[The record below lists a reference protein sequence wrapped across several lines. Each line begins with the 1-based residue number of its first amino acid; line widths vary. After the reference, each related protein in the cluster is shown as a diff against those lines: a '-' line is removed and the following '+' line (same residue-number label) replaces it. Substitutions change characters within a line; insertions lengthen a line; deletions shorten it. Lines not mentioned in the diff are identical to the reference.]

1 MKSLVKR
8 ELGEDHLYQLLE
20 ENVNKLPTNDPEDI
34 LSTFADNLSNKLDK
48 VKNHLDSLIH
58 QFAKK
63 EELFNNASEPIQL
76 NSRPCCS
83 NHNSQNHL
91 QSCALNRKGE
101 EGQRLAHLATELFQ
115 QSDKIV
121 EISRKYFISKS
132 SHVEFPSAK
141 ICGHKASLW
150 HQDVVAA
157 TLHPDQK
164 IVIIILDRGSSLST
178 LQLNVGRAIAI
189 FLLENLNDN
198 DFVSLITLDRNATLV
213 SGITIGL
220 III

>member
-1 MKSLVKR
+1 MYLHLIGILVLASSRLLFAQYETKLSKLKYDFSSQVDTTLPSRAIGSYLKSLVKR

-48 VKNHLDSLIH
+48 VKNHLDSLID

-121 EISRKYFISKS
+121 EISKVFHFKIFTCRISK
-132 SHVEFPSAK
+132 
-141 ICGHKASLW
+141 C
-150 HQDVVAA
+150 
-157 TLHPDQK
+157 
-164 IVIIILDRGSSLST
+164 
-178 LQLNVGRAIAI
+178 
-189 FLLENLNDN
+189 
-198 DFVSLITLDRNATLV
+198 
-213 SGITIGL
+213 
-220 III
+220 

>member
-48 VKNHLDSLIH
+48 VKNHLDSLID

-63 EELFNNASEPIQL
+63 EELFNNATEPIQL

-121 EISRKYFISKS
+121 EIY
-132 SHVEFPSAK
+132 V
-141 ICGHKASLW
+141 C
-150 HQDVVAA
+150 
-157 TLHPDQK
+157 
-164 IVIIILDRGSSLST
+164 
-178 LQLNVGRAIAI
+178 
-189 FLLENLNDN
+189 LL
-198 DFVSLITLDRNATLV
+198 
-213 SGITIGL
+213 
-220 III
+220 